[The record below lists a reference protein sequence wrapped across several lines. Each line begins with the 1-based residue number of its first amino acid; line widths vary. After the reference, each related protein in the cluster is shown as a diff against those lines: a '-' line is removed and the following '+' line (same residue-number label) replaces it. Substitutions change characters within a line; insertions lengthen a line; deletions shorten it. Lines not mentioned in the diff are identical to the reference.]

1 MGLRTLVKA
10 NWSFGELL
18 LVVFVLLLA
27 VIISPSEDQDNV

>member
-10 NWSFGELL
+10 NWSFEELL